1 MYQRAPL
8 VSKQPEIEL
17 GTQSCVSRF
26 VEARRALQTLHAG
39 LSEMYKEWVIRV
51 RGSGLYCDRWVMQP
65 VERRIFEMVCVVS
78 SVTEDQSLVL

>member
-1 MYQRAPL
+1 
-8 VSKQPEIEL
+8 
-17 GTQSCVSRF
+17 
-26 VEARRALQTLHAG
+26 
-39 LSEMYKEWVIRV
+39 MYKEWVIRV